1 MFSEIVTHELKAKIS
16 ENISKF
22 QIGAIPG
29 HRPQEHL
36 FTIKST
42 IALHN
47 KMGKGTILCLYD
59 VVRFFDCENLRDC
72 CGELYKLDIKG
83 KLYRLT
89 FQLNKDTKIR
99 VRTPVGYSE
108 YCDVEE
114 LLGQGTSESGI
125 ISSASLSGGVSDYF
139 SDSASEVKYDTLVLA
154 PCLYQD
160 DIARM
165 ANNLEAVR
173 EGNNRLEAM
182 AESKLLDYHDS
193 KSGMIIIGSRKFQ
206 RKTKE
211 TLERN
216 PVNFCGKPMTVF
228 ESERYLGE
236 ILGSSLA
243 QSVFLTI
250 LKRKGLVQRL
260 TSEIR
265 VTIDDI
271 RSDSIGG
278 IMVGLEIWKKAVIPF
293 LWNNSE
299 CWMEA
304 PRKAMN
310 LLDSITHN
318 FSRSLFHSSKENP
331 LILYYWDTG
340 TLLNEN
346 FLILKKL
353 CFYITLFLSLILQ
366 LLKKII

>member
-1 MFSEIVTHELKAKIS
+1 
-16 ENISKF
+16 
-22 QIGAIPG
+22 
-29 HRPQEHL
+29 
-36 FTIKST
+36 
-42 IALHN
+42 
-47 KMGKGTILCLYD
+47 
-59 VVRFFDCENLRDC
+59 
-72 CGELYKLDIKG
+72 
-83 KLYRLT
+83 
-89 FQLNKDTKIR
+89 
-99 VRTPVGYSE
+99 
-108 YCDVEE
+108 
-114 LLGQGTSESGI
+114 
-125 ISSASLSGGVSDYF
+125 
-139 SDSASEVKYDTLVLA
+139 
-154 PCLYQD
+154 
-160 DIARM
+160 
-165 ANNLEAVR
+165 
-173 EGNNRLEAM
+173 M

-293 LWNNSE
+293 LWNN
-299 CWMEA
+299 
-304 PRKAMN
+304 RN
-310 LLDSITHN
+310 V
-318 FSRSLFHSSKENP
+318 
-331 LILYYWDTG
+331 G
-340 TLLNEN
+340 
-346 FLILKKL
+346 LK
-353 CFYITLFLSLILQ
+353 LQ
-366 LLKKII
+366 GRQ